1 MPLTV
6 ISLSESLPK
15 PSETINPLGAYL
27 TPGFSC
33 KPLYF
38 NVTLA

>member
-1 MPLTV
+1 MPSTV
-6 ISLSESLPK
+6 VSLSESLPK

-33 KPLYF
+33 KPLYL
-38 NVTLA
+38 NAALA